1 MESFNHHSS
10 FDVKINNLKVQ
21 FDDFVALNNINVN
34 IKAGEFFTLLGP
46 SGCGKTTLL
55 RSIAGFNKISNGN
68 ILIGGKNINI
78 LQPWERNLGFV
89 FQNYALWPTMTVFE
103 NISYG
108 LKVRK
113 LPKDKIIS
121 KVLDIMRL
129 VKLEDYANAYPSSL
143 SGGMQQRTALAR
155 ALVIDPPILL
165 LDEPLSNLDAKLRIL
180 LRNEIR
186 QIQQRLSIT
195 ALYVTHDQE
204 EALDISDTIAVMN
217 EGEIIQVGY
226 PRQIYKDPN
235 SSFVADFLGKANFI
249 KGKALS
255 KNEFKISDNITI
267 KTNFKNDIDINKIN
281 YCFIRPEDVKICNK
295 DNSIISA
302 TIIEISFLGNLHRY
316 LVKIFD
322 EQFITIETNESH
334 KINESIYINFLP
346 TIGFEKIEISN
357 NNEINNENI
366 L

>member
-10 FDVKINNLKVQ
+10 FEVKINNLKVQ

-68 ILIGGKNINI
+68 ILIGGKNISI

-129 VKLEDYANAYPSSL
+129 VKLEDYANAYPNTL

-195 ALYVTHDQE
+195 TLYVTHDQE

-281 YCFIRPEDVKICNK
+281 YCFIRPEEVKICNK
-295 DNSIISA
+295 DKSIISA
-302 TIIEISFLGNLHRY
+302 TIIKISFLGNLYRY

-357 NNEINNENI
+357 NNEINN
-366 L
+366 

>member
-68 ILIGGKNINI
+68 ILIGGKNISI

-129 VKLEDYANAYPSSL
+129 VKLEDYANAYPNTL

-295 DNSIISA
+295 DQSIISA
-302 TIIEISFLGNLHRY
+302 TIIKISFLGNLYRY

-322 EQFITIETNESH
+322 EQLITIETNESH

-357 NNEINNENI
+357 NNEINN
-366 L
+366 

>member
-1 MESFNHHSS
+1 MENFNHHSS
-10 FDVKINNLKVQ
+10 LDVKINNLKVQ

-55 RSIAGFNKISNGN
+55 RSITGFNKISNGN

-129 VKLEDYANAYPSSL
+129 VKLEDYANAYPNTL

-295 DNSIISA
+295 DQSIISA
-302 TIIEISFLGNLHRY
+302 TIIKISFLGNLYRY

-322 EQFITIETNESH
+322 EQLITIETNESH

>member
-1 MESFNHHSS
+1 MESFNHHPS

-113 LPKDKIIS
+113 LPKDKIKS

-129 VKLEDYANAYPSSL
+129 VKLEDYANAYPNTL

-322 EQFITIETNESH
+322 EQFITIETNESY

-357 NNEINNENI
+357 NNEINN
-366 L
+366 

>member
-68 ILIGGKNINI
+68 ILIGGKNISI

-129 VKLEDYANAYPSSL
+129 VKLEDYANAYPNTL

-186 QIQQRLSIT
+186 QIQKRLSIT

-281 YCFIRPEDVKICNK
+281 YCFIRPEEVKICNK
-295 DNSIISA
+295 DKSIISA
-302 TIIEISFLGNLHRY
+302 TIIKISFLGNLYRY

-322 EQFITIETNESH
+322 EQLITIEANELH
-334 KINESIYINFLP
+334 KINESIHINFLP

-357 NNEINNENI
+357 NNEINN
-366 L
+366 

>member
-186 QIQQRLSIT
+186 QIQKRLSIT

-295 DNSIISA
+295 DQSIISA
-302 TIIEISFLGNLHRY
+302 TIIKISFLGNLYRY

-322 EQFITIETNESH
+322 EQLITIETNESH

>member
-1 MESFNHHSS
+1 MENFNHHSS
-10 FDVKINNLKVQ
+10 LDVKINNLKVQ

-129 VKLEDYANAYPSSL
+129 VKLEDYANAYPNTL

-226 PRQIYKDPN
+226 PRQI
-235 SSFVADFLGKANFI
+235 
-249 KGKALS
+249 
-255 KNEFKISDNITI
+255 
-267 KTNFKNDIDINKIN
+267 
-281 YCFIRPEDVKICNK
+281 
-295 DNSIISA
+295 
-302 TIIEISFLGNLHRY
+302 
-316 LVKIFD
+316 
-322 EQFITIETNESH
+322 
-334 KINESIYINFLP
+334 
-346 TIGFEKIEISN
+346 
-357 NNEINNENI
+357 
-366 L
+366 

>member
-1 MESFNHHSS
+1 MESFNHNSS
-10 FDVKINNLKVQ
+10 FDVKITNLKVQ

-68 ILIGGKNINI
+68 ILIGGKNISI

-186 QIQQRLSIT
+186 QIQKRLSIT

-267 KTNFKNDIDINKIN
+267 KTINIML
-281 YCFIRPEDVKICNK
+281 RM
-295 DNSIISA
+295 
-302 TIIEISFLGNLHRY
+302 
-316 LVKIFD
+316 
-322 EQFITIETNESH
+322 TN
-334 KINESIYINFLP
+334 I
-346 TIGFEKIEISN
+346 
-357 NNEINNENI
+357 
-366 L
+366 